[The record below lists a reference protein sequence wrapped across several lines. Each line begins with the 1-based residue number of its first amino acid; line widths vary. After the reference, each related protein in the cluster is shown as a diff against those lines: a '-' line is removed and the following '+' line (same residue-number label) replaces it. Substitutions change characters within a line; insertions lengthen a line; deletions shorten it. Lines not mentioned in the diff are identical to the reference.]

1 MKMTIEEMMQVES
14 AKAELEKM
22 ALQVNAK
29 EAAAKQAAVN
39 AAAKDFKAY
48 FAARKFEITGH
59 AWHLIATYGAIVF
72 KLAIKNS
79 AAGGLECLTLHY
91 PEMTKMA
98 PLDIHLEAKPDKAAA
113 VAASAAAQQNPLAEI
128 RAKID
133 QMLER
138 LNSPPREWFFY
149 SNVPDGGTGTVRRKD
164 YATFTRFLNEEC
176 P

>member
-14 AKAELEKM
+14 AKAELEKL
-22 ALQVNAK
+22 ALQVSAK

-39 AAAKDFKAY
+39 EAAKEFKGY
-48 FAARKFEITGH
+48 FAAKKFEITGH
-59 AWHLIATYGAIVF
+59 AWNIVATYGSIVF

-79 AAGGLECLTLHY
+79 TSGGLDCLTMHF

-98 PLDIHLEAKPDKAAA
+98 PLDVRLEAKPDKNAMAAGPAAA
-113 VAASAAAQQNPLAEI
+113 NQSPLAEI
-128 RAKID
+128 RA
-133 QMLER
+133 QMDKMLAR
-138 LNSPPREWFFY
+138 LNAPAREWFFY
-149 SNVPDGGTGTVRRKD
+149 SDVMERGVIQRKE

>member
-22 ALQVNAK
+22 TLQVNAK

-39 AAAKDFKAY
+39 DAAKDFKAY
-48 FAARKFEITGH
+48 FAAKKFEITGH
-59 AWHLIATYGAIVF
+59 AWQLSATYGAIVF

-79 AAGGLECLTLHY
+79 TSGGLECMTVHF
-91 PEMTKMA
+91 PEMTKMP
-98 PLDIHLEAKPDKAAA
+98 PLDVHLEAKPDKNAATSIPETA
-113 VAASAAAQQNPLAEI
+113 NQNPLAEV
-128 RAKID
+128 RARID
-133 QMLER
+133 RMLER
-138 LNSPPREWFFY
+138 LNSPAREWFFY
-149 SNVPDGGTGTVRRKD
+149 SNLNEGGAVKRKE

>member
-14 AKAELEKM
+14 AKAELEKL
-22 ALQVNAK
+22 ALQVSAR

-39 AAAKDFKAY
+39 DAAKDFKAY
-48 FAARKFEITGH
+48 FAAKKFEITGH
-59 AWHLIATYGAIVF
+59 AWNIAATYGSIVF

-79 AAGGLECLTLHY
+79 SAGGLECMTLHF

-98 PLDIHLEAKPDKAAA
+98 PLDVYLEAKPDK
-113 VAASAAAQQNPLAEI
+113 SAATAAQPAANQSLLAEI
-128 RAKID
+128 RARMDK
-133 QMLER
+133 MLER
-138 LNSPPREWFFY
+138 LNSPTREWFFY
-149 SNVPDGGTGTVRRKD
+149 SNVPEDGATRRKE